1 MKKHAK
7 KNYLAIWLIII
18 IVLSFVIGG
27 IFIYSK
33 SSRKN
38 KDSFSM
44 DSQNSSLHD
53 SSKLDLSSEID
64 TSSQQDSSSVPDS
77 SSPIKESSSAVESKN
92 DDAIMAYSNLSYFKD
107 ENINRYIKFKQKNK
121 KLSYEQAIVY
131 VNIGLDRSYYTYT
144 CQAVNYSSIKALVNK
159 YSYLPSTYA
168 PTDLVT
174 ISAQNSTRTVSMRK
188 EAAQAFEKMSN
199 DARSKGYIIKAHSTY
214 RSYEQQKSI
223 YNSYVKQDGQVAADT
238 YSARP
243 GFSEHQ
249 TGLVADVVASNSTD
263 ITDFDKYKENRYVL
277 ENAHKFGFIVRYPV
291 GKENITGYKSEPWHL
306 RYVGV
311 ETATKIKNLN
321 ITYDEYCAKFG
332 C

>member
-1 MKKHAK
+1 MKKHRK
-7 KNYLAIWLIII
+7 KNFLALLLIII
-18 IVLSFVIGG
+18 VVLTAVIGG

-33 SSRKN
+33 SGKKN
-38 KDSFSM
+38 KDLSSIQ
-44 DSQNSSLHD
+44 DS
-53 SSKLDLSSEID
+53 SSKLD
-64 TSSQQDSSSVPDS
+64 SSS
-77 SSPIKESSSAVESKN
+77 IKDSSSAVESKN
-92 DDAIMAYSNLSYFKD
+92 DNAIMGYSNLSYFKN
-107 ENINRYIKFKQKNK
+107 ENISRYVNYKQKNS
-121 KLSYEQAIVY
+121 KLSYEQAILY
-131 VNIGLDRSYYTYT
+131 VNIGLDRSYYTNT
-144 CQAVNYSSIKALVNK
+144 CQAVNYSSITVLVNK
-159 YSYLPSTYA
+159 YSYLPSTYS
-168 PTDLVT
+168 PTDLVN
-174 ISAQNSTRTVSMRK
+174 ISVQNSTRTVSMRK

-214 RSYEQQKSI
+214 RSFDQQKSI
-223 YNSYVKQDGQVAADT
+223 YNSYVQDDGQAAADT

-321 ITYDEYCAKFG
+321 ITYDEYCAKFE

>member
-1 MKKHAK
+1 MKKHR
-7 KNYLAIWLIII
+7 KNNFLALWSIII
-18 IVLSFVIGG
+18 LVLSFVIGG

-33 SSRKN
+33 SDRKN
-38 KDSFSM
+38 KDSSSL
-44 DSQNSSLHD
+44 DLQNSSLQD
-53 SSKLDLSSEID
+53 SSVIDLSSESD
-64 TSSQQDSSSVPDS
+64 SSTSDSSSELDS
-77 SSPIKESSSAVESKN
+77 SSIKDSSSAVESKN
-92 DDAIMAYSNLSYFKD
+92 DNAIMAYSNLSYFKN
-107 ENINRYIKFKQKNK
+107 ENVSRYVNYKQKNS
-121 KLSYEQAIVY
+121 KLSYEQAILY
-131 VNIGLDRSYYTYT
+131 VNIGLDRSYYTNT

-168 PTDLVT
+168 PADLVN

-214 RSYEQQKSI
+214 RSFDQQKSI
-223 YNSYVKQDGQVAADT
+223 YNSYVQDDGQAAADT

-243 GFSEHQ
+243 GYSEHQ
-249 TGLVADVVASNSTD
+249 TGLVADVVASNSND
-263 ITDFDKYKENRYVL
+263 ITDFDKYKENKYVL

-321 ITYDEYCAKFG
+321 ITYDEYCAKFE

>member
-1 MKKHAK
+1 MKKHR
-7 KNYLAIWLIII
+7 KNNFLALWSIII
-18 IVLSFVIGG
+18 LVLSFVIGG

-33 SSRKN
+33 SVKKN
-38 KDSFSM
+38 KDSSSL
-44 DSQNSSLHD
+44 DSQNSSL
-53 SSKLDLSSEID
+53 
-64 TSSQQDSSSVPDS
+64 QDSSTLDS
-77 SSPIKESSSAVESKN
+77 SSIKDSSSAVESKN
-92 DDAIMAYSNLSYFKD
+92 DNAIMAYSNLSYFKN
-107 ENINRYIKFKQKNK
+107 ENVSRYVNYKQKNS
-121 KLSYEQAIVY
+121 KLSYEQAILY
-131 VNIGLDRSYYTYT
+131 VNIGLDRSYYTNT

-168 PTDLVT
+168 PADLVN

-199 DARSKGYIIKAHSTY
+199 DARSKGCIIKAHSTY

-223 YNSYVKQDGQVAADT
+223 YNSYVQDDGQAAADT

-243 GFSEHQ
+243 GYSEHQ
-249 TGLVADVVASNSTD
+249 TGLVADVVASNSND
-263 ITDFDKYKENRYVL
+263 ITDFDKYKENKYVL

-321 ITYDEYCAKFG
+321 ITYDEYCAKFE

>member
-1 MKKHAK
+1 MKKHRK

-18 IVLSFVIGG
+18 IVLIFVIGG

-33 SSRKN
+33 SVKGK
-38 KDSFSM
+38 KDSSSM
-44 DSQNSSLHD
+44 NSQNSSLRD
-53 SSKLDLSSEID
+53 SSTSDSFFEPDSSLKL
-64 TSSQQDSSSVPDS
+64 DSSSTKD
-77 SSPIKESSSAVESKN
+77 SSSAVESKN

-107 ENINRYIKFKQKNK
+107 ENINRYINYKQKNK
-121 KLSYEQAIVY
+121 KLSYEQAILY
-131 VNIGLDRSYYTYT
+131 VNIGLDRSYYTNT

-223 YNSYVKQDGQVAADT
+223 YNSYVLDDGQAAADT

-306 RYVGV
+306 RYIGV

-321 ITYDEYCAKFG
+321 ITYDEYCAKFE

>member
-1 MKKHAK
+1 MKKHRK

-18 IVLSFVIGG
+18 IVLIFVIGG

-33 SSRKN
+33 SGKGK
-38 KDSFSM
+38 KDSSSM
-44 DSQNSSLHD
+44 NSQNSSLRD
-53 SSKLDLSSEID
+53 SSTSDSFSEP
-64 TSSQQDSSSVPDS
+64 DSSLKPDS
-77 SSPIKESSSAVESKN
+77 SSIKDSSSAVESKN

-107 ENINRYIKFKQKNK
+107 ENINRYINYKQKNK
-121 KLSYEQAIVY
+121 KLSYEQAILY
-131 VNIGLDRSYYTYT
+131 VNIGLDRSYYTNT

-223 YNSYVKQDGQVAADT
+223 YNSYVLDDGQAAADT

-249 TGLVADVVASNSTD
+249 TGLVADVVASNSTN

-321 ITYDEYCAKFG
+321 ITYDEYCAKFE